1 MSEVDI
7 EVRNICPGTP
17 ERPMKGTELTFQN
30 LEGKWYEQA
39 KLDGDRVILA
49 HGVAFNRHGQL
60 YQRDYEKKLGD
71 IYDELK
77 YLFNEKVFDIEYLPT
92 GPNAGKC
99 ALLDI
104 PNMFSVRTYTD
115 NTYRDENN
123 QVRHMSEFATPY
135 EMRHLIIKSTLPC
148 QPGHE
153 WEFKYD
159 ICALPSL
166 ECNGLTGE
174 LYRDLKHLYENEHS
188 YKFYKECPF
197 EGVVLKS
204 SSHVYRW
211 DRKETTDWIKVRFK

>member
-1 MSEVDI
+1 MSELDI

-30 LEGKWYEQA
+30 LRGKWYEQA
-39 KLDGDRVILA
+39 KLDGDRVILS

-104 PNMFSVRTYTD
+104 PNMAQQYHRNSR
-115 NTYRDENN
+115 NAKCHGMRWEP
-123 QVRHMSEFATPY
+123 HPY
-135 EMRHLIIKSTLPC
+135 EMRHLIIKSSLPC

-159 ICALPSL
+159 ICALPSI
-166 ECNGLTGE
+166 ECKDRTGE
-174 LYRDLKHLYENEHS
+174 LYRDLKHLYNNEDN

-204 SSHVYRW
+204 SAHTYRW

>member
-1 MSEVDI
+1 MSELDI

-30 LEGKWYEQA
+30 LQGKWYEQA
-39 KLDGDRVILA
+39 KLDGDRVILS

-60 YQRDYEKKLGD
+60 YKRDYEKKLGD

-104 PNMFSVRTYTD
+104 PNMQPHEV
-115 NTYRDENN
+115 
-123 QVRHMSEFATPY
+123 SECHSFTY
-135 EMRHLIIKSTLPC
+135 EMRHLIIKSSLPC

-159 ICALPSL
+159 ICALPSI
-166 ECNGLTGE
+166 ECNGKTGE
-174 LYRDLKHLYENEHS
+174 LYRDLKHLYEMEEN

-204 SSHVYRW
+204 SAHTYRW